1 MSNSRI
7 AFLAS
12 HNGSAA
18 RAITQAC
25 QSGDLPAT
33 PVLLISNNPESKA
46 LDWAEDMGLKALVIN
61 AKTHSDVDS
70 AIAAAFEG
78 HQIDLVC
85 CSGYMKLIGPQTIK
99 AMNSKIWNVH
109 PALLPNYGGQGMY
122 GRHVHEAVAAA
133 GDAQTGITIHEVDGE
148 YDHGGIVAQKII
160 PLSGTAT
167 ADEIEEKVK
176 AAEPEFYLETL
187 AAYLSKPNQTA

>member
-1 MSNSRI
+1 MPNSRI

-18 RAITQAC
+18 RAITTAC
-25 QSGDLPAT
+25 RSGDLAAT

-61 AKTHSDVDS
+61 TKTHSDVDS

-85 CSGYMKLIGPQTIK
+85 CSGYMKLIGPQTIQ
-99 AMNSKIWNVH
+99 AMNGKIWNVH
-109 PALLPNYGGQGMY
+109 PALLPSYGGQGMY
-122 GRHVHEAVAAA
+122 GRHVHEAVASA
-133 GDAQTGITIHEVDGE
+133 GDMQTGITIHEVDGE
-148 YDHGGIVAQKII
+148 YDHGNIVAQKVIL
-160 PLSGTAT
+160 LSGSAS
-167 ADEIEEKVK
+167 ADEIEQKVK
-176 AAEPEFYLETL
+176 AAEPAFYVETL
-187 AAYLSKPNQTA
+187 AAYLTKLNQTA